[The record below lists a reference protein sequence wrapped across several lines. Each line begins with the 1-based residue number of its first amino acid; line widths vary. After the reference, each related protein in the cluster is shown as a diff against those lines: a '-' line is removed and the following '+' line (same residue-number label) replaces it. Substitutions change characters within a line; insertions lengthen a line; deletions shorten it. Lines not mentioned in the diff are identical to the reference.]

1 MIIAIDGPAGS
12 GKSTTARGVASAL
25 GYAYLDTG
33 AMYRAAALAIHRKDS
48 RATDE
53 AALDVL
59 KDSSIDVAFSDGS
72 MSIFLDGENVTADI
86 RTPEIGVVASQVG
99 TLPALRRRLVEQQ
112 RMLIDSLHQA
122 NAGVVV
128 EGRDIGTVVAPD
140 ADLKFFMIASIEE
153 RARRRVDQLHASGEE
168 VALADVI
175 EEIRRRDDRDRNRDA
190 SPLLQADDAIVVDTT
205 SISMQEQIDFIVKH
219 VTELN

>member
-72 MSIFLDGENVTADI
+72 MSVFLDGENVTADI

>member
-1 MIIAIDGPAGS
+1 
-12 GKSTTARGVASAL
+12 
-25 GYAYLDTG
+25 
-33 AMYRAAALAIHRKDS
+33 MYRAAALAIHRKDS

-153 RARRRVDQLHASGEE
+153 RARRRVDQLHASGED
-168 VALADVI
+168 VALGDVI

>member
-99 TLPALRRRLVEQQ
+99 TLPALRSRLVEQQ

-153 RARRRVDQLHASGEE
+153 RARRRVDQLHASGED
-168 VALADVI
+168 VALGDVI

>member
-153 RARRRVDQLHASGEE
+153 RARRRVDQLHASGED
-168 VALADVI
+168 VALGDVI

>member
-99 TLPALRRRLVEQQ
+99 TLPALRSRLVEQQ